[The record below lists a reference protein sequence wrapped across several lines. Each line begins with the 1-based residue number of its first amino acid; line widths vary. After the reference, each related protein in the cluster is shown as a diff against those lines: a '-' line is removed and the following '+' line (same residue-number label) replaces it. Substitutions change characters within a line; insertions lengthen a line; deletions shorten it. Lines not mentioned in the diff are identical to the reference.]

1 MTSYLPGSP
10 VQQQDV
16 SWSWQLLASP
26 HYSPGGNIVLFS
38 HIYQVYYPCRTR
50 VANTNLNLSTD
61 TEACVSSLLDTSVRH
76 SPHFD
81 WVVAHLGSCFP
92 HTVTSRVLSLGL
104 RYPLCFLVFQEVIYS
119 AREFAAAASTNP
131 GSAELSLSKIPKLVS
146 VVNILSHLGTT
157 HPIQLEEAV
166 QEAVQ
171 VKLEIFRLGQN
182 VV

>member
-1 MTSYLPGSP
+1 M
-10 VQQQDV
+10 
-16 SWSWQLLASP
+16 
-26 HYSPGGNIVLFS
+26 
-38 HIYQVYYPCRTR
+38 
-50 VANTNLNLSTD
+50 
-61 TEACVSSLLDTSVRH
+61 SSLLDTSVRH

-104 RYPLCFLVFQEVIYS
+104 RYTSVYTSSYIILTVIS
-119 AREFAAAASTNP
+119 SIREFAAAASTNP

-171 VKLEIFRLGQN
+171 VKLEICRLGQN